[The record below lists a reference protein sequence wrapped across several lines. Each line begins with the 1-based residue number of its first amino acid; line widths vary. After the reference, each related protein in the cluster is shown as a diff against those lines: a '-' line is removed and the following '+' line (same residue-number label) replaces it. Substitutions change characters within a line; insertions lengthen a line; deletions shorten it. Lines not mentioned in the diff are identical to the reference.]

1 MFNPKL
7 RDRVSEE
14 EAWEL
19 IDCMQEVYALSHC
32 TLTYEEQCDLAAL
45 LVLGTGDP
53 VYE

>member
-7 RDRVSEE
+7 RDRMSEE

-19 IDCMQEVYALSHC
+19 IDCMQEAYVLSH
-32 TLTYEEQCDLAAL
+32 LTYEEQCDLAAL
-45 LVLGTGDP
+45 LVLGTVDP